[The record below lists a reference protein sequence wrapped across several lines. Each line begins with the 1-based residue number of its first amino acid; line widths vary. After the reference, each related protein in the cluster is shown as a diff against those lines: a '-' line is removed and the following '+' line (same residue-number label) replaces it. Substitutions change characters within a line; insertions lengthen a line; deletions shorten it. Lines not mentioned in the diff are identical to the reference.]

1 MVGIFSA
8 DVIDFRIKKLVDL
21 LVHVKGL
28 RGMVRGG
35 HTGVVID
42 GNPKP
47 TIAKRLHVIVTF
59 KGRNHPRSAPCSCE
73 IRRAN
78 LFQSICRSA
87 SL

>member
-1 MVGIFSA
+1 MLSILGSRNWFE
-8 DVIDFRIKKLVDL
+8 L

-28 RGMVRGG
+28 RGVVRGG

-59 KGRNHPRSAPCSCE
+59 KGRITPDRPLVHE

-78 LFQSICRSA
+78 LFQSICRST